1 MLAIIEKQKRELELK
16 DEQIKVLTGQ
26 LEFLNKKLNQQQEQ
40 KSLEISSNNNNNNHN
55 NMVNEQKIDDDVN
68 AEYKNASSLNK
79 VSLNSLLENESEGED
94 SGREDIEEKEEKIN
108 NNEELELEEAMV
120 VQNEPEELE
129 PWVEDLELEEAV
141 VVTSSNNN
149 QQQCIFQSFLSFFK
163 KVLSNLIVLPVGDC
177 FILIKAIVHFIVN
190 QKTEGAGIQ
199 KSINFQKITTVQKKL
214 CNRQSTVPQIE
225 IKNCP
230 INKIQQQNTE
240 LYNLFYTS

>member
-1 MLAIIEKQKRELELK
+1 
-16 DEQIKVLTGQ
+16 
-26 LEFLNKKLNQQQEQ
+26 
-40 KSLEISSNNNNNNHN
+40 
-55 NMVNEQKIDDDVN
+55 VN

-149 QQQCIFQSFLSFFK
+149 
-163 KVLSNLIVLPVGDC
+163 
-177 FILIKAIVHFIVN
+177 
-190 QKTEGAGIQ
+190 
-199 KSINFQKITTVQKKL
+199 
-214 CNRQSTVPQIE
+214 
-225 IKNCP
+225 
-230 INKIQQQNTE
+230 
-240 LYNLFYTS
+240 